1 MNDIFHFHED
11 KRNNIH
17 LLLYFNVYND
27 KYDVLPG
34 ELPVVYDV
42 KDKNI
47 PFIFII
53 NKCKDEI
60 FDDEDEKKD
69 LLDEIIEVRK
79 NTDFENNKTFFINCI
94 NGNGFKELLTGIF
107 EHYQNSLIS
116 KENLEKINE

>member
-1 MNDIFHFHED
+1 MNDIFHFYED

-34 ELPVVYDV
+34 ELPVVYDA

-47 PFIFII
+47 PIIFII

-60 FDDEDEKKD
+60 FNDEDEKK
-69 LLDEIIEVRK
+69 I
-79 NTDFENNKTFFINCI
+79 
-94 NGNGFKELLTGIF
+94 
-107 EHYQNSLIS
+107 Y
-116 KENLEKINE
+116 